1 MKSIARLFQITIL
14 ACFICGAS
22 MAATAQSRDTYV
34 ISARAG
40 LVNLVSGTVTYQ
52 HAGEMRWRSMASVE
66 ELGPGDRVRTSA
78 GGRVEILLNP
88 GSYLRLNENSE
99 FELTN
104 PSFDDLQISLLSGNA
119 IIEMT
124 GTDGSEV
131 FMKVLTP
138 KQTFSIIDDGLY
150 RVNVLPDGI
159 SELLIRKGKAALAS
173 DPSKKIKDGRK
184 IIASAAEPTIEKFDK
199 KKDQDMFDMWSG
211 QRAELLATA
220 NSRLTDN
227 RILTGINAYQ
237 AAGNY
242 GFGYRPFYGLWLYD
256 PFLSGYSFFP
266 FYSSWFSPYG
276 FNYSICYGLP
286 WWYYRPLPY
295 GYFPNGY
302 GGTGAGTGTGT
313 GTGTG
318 GTSAGNDSKFTVA
331 PPVRIRPTL
340 TGGTPGVTTTKN
352 NKTTLPTSAGQTLPT
367 VSGSAAS
374 TTSIRP
380 TSDKKP
386 REFPTPAQAIS
397 IRSTL
402 DSMANSERGY
412 TGGGYTGS
420 SATSTGRGGGGA
432 GRVTAAP
439 SAGSTPRPTNTTLS
453 PGRTRNN

>member
-1 MKSIARLFQITIL
+1 MKSIARLFQMTIL

-242 GFGYRPFYGLWLYD
+242 GFGYRPFYGLWFYD

-276 FNYSICYGLP
+276 FNYTIGYGLP

-302 GGTGAGTGTGT
+302 CPTRGTGAGK
-313 GTGTG
+313 
-318 GTSAGNDSKFTVA
+318 GTSAGTTGTTTGSNSQIANV

-340 TGGTPGVTTTKN
+340 TGGASTVTKNIPTTVPELSGKPMPGVTGNGPST
-352 NKTTLPTSAGQTLPT
+352 
-367 VSGSAAS
+367 AS
-374 TTSIRP
+374 TRP
-380 TSDKKP
+380 LPNKQPK
-386 REFPTPAQAIS
+386 EFPTPAQAIS

-402 DSMANSERGY
+402 NSLANSE
-412 TGGGYTGS
+412 GGYSGGNGYGGV
-420 SATSTGRGGGGA
+420 SATSGGRGGSGA
-432 GRVTAAP
+432 GRVTTTPAGNVPRATNP
-439 SAGSTPRPTNTTLS
+439 SLT